1 MLYFKILSSIFTP
14 NVFRMSR
21 KAYWFMGLVELAV
34 CIVMVVSFLV
44 WADYIG
50 TYTLEESL
58 EDYMGPIQFCAILFW
73 LLYGFI
79 SMVGVA
85 MRIRDVG
92 FSAKYYYIGCLV
104 CASLAFIDL
113 IVEFN
118 QEVAILLKLIILGFY
133 IIVFVLTLMPTG
145 KDAERFG
152 TLPTFEGGFT
162 KGAITTGIA
171 LCLILCVIIAKPMY
185 AKMTHI
191 TGCQIKENG
200 RTKNLGVL
208 GYDYKYFGELA
219 EGKDI
224 IWDFRTHFRMMTNKK
239 GLKDDFTTRI
249 MIPPFER
256 LVPKDFSNGIL
267 RCYKNNRDNEK
278 YIEIP
283 LKDYKIHGN
292 VWISQYDWI
301 SGYNKEPLIVPFTEG
316 RISDGSITV
325 LDSAQF
331 DITDFNMTDEQKEIR
346 HYKDGKLDKINFYF
360 TRYYN
365 NQPEENSYEIN
376 FIDGKPHG
384 IVTNINGARN
394 VYFHGLRFGILEK
407 NCFVFDR
414 FCVER
419 LEIRGDKKTFYN
431 SDNKEASLREGR
443 GNLIKIYYDESNNIK
458 FVSAP
463 YMNIYFYNG
472 KPRVLKEY
480 SSYVGGFYRGYIF
493 RDDGIEKFKG
503 NSSYIRESEEQ
514 FNDYV
519 HLVLGIDLSDIDE
532 F

>member
-14 NVFRMSR
+14 NVFRISR
-21 KAYWFMGLVELAV
+21 RAYWFMGLVELAI
-34 CIVMVVSFLV
+34 CIMMVVSFLV

-50 TYTLEESL
+50 TYTLAKSL
-58 EDYMGPIQFCAILFW
+58 EDYMGHIQFCAILFG
-73 LLYGFI
+73 LLYGFM
-79 SMVGVA
+79 SMVRVA

-92 FSAKYYYIGCLV
+92 FSAKYYYIGYLV
-104 CASLAFIDL
+104 FISLVFIDS
-113 IVEFN
+113 VNYFN
-118 QEVAILLKLIILGFY
+118 EEVAILLKLIILGFH
-133 IIVFVLTLMPTG
+133 IIVFVFTLMPTG

-171 LCLILCVIIAKPMY
+171 LCLILCVIIAKPVY

-191 TGCQIKENG
+191 TGCQIEENG

-292 VWISQYDWI
+292 VWISQY
-301 SGYNKEPLIVPFTEG
+301 KEPLIVPFTEG
-316 RISDGSITV
+316 RISDGSITIY
-325 LDSAQF
+325 
-331 DITDFNMTDEQKEIR
+331 DITDFNRTDEQKEVR

-384 IVTNINGARN
+384 IVTTISGARN
-394 VYFHGLRFGILEK
+394 AYLHGLSFGILEK
-407 NCFVFDR
+407 NCFVFDGY
-414 FCVER
+414 CVER
-419 LEIRGDKKTFYN
+419 LEIRGNKETFYN
-431 SDNKEASLREGR
+431 RNNKKTTSLYEDR
-443 GNLIKIYYDESNNIK
+443 LDPIKIYYDKSANINLVK
-458 FVSAP
+458 KSSWGMQEEV
-463 YMNIYFYNG
+463 YFYDG
-472 KPRVLKEY
+472 KPRVMKKY
-480 SSYVGGFYRGYIF
+480 DRHIFYAGYIF
-493 RDDGIEKFKG
+493 RDDGIEEFNG
-503 NSSYIRESEEQ
+503 NSSYIGESEEQ